1 MVGVIGP
8 LVQRE
13 RRVRGWIGSL
23 LSFSTGAVA
32 GGATMGA
39 LLGALG
45 AAAQD
50 VADRRTLGVLV
61 GAIGCVLLLADLG
74 VLHLRT
80 PMLRRQTCSTWYRE
94 RGPRTAW
101 ILWGFDLGLG
111 FSTIRLGSLYWLA
124 ALFVVAFVPPAAAP
138 FAVACYGLGL
148 ALALAVAAARHAIS
162 RDDASPGL
170 ALLGAAGRVRF
181 VSEVALG
188 LLSLTIILVSLA
200 AAQS

>member
-23 LSFSTGAVA
+23 LWFSTGAVA
-32 GGATMGA
+32 GGMAMGA
-39 LLGALG
+39 LLGVLG

-61 GAIGCVLLLADLG
+61 GGIGCALLLADLG
-74 VLHLRT
+74 VLRLRT
-80 PMLRRQTCSTWYRE
+80 PTLRRQTCSTWYRD
-94 RGPRTAW
+94 RGSRTAW

-124 ALFVVAFVPPAAAP
+124 ALFVVAFAPPASAP
-138 FAVACYGLGL
+138 FVVAFYGLGL
-148 ALALAVAAARHAIS
+148 ALALAAAAARHAIS
-162 RDDASPGL
+162 PDAASPGL
-170 ALLGAAGRVRF
+170 ALLGAAGRVRL
-181 VSEVALG
+181 VSEVTLG

>member
-23 LSFSTGAVA
+23 LWFSTGAVA

-45 AAAQD
+45 SAAQD
-50 VADRRTLGVLV
+50 VADRQTLGVLV

-74 VLHLRT
+74 VLRLRT
-80 PMLRRQTCSTWYRE
+80 PMLRRQTCSTWYHE

-111 FSTIRLGSLYWLA
+111 FSTIRLSSLYWLA

-138 FAVACYGLGL
+138 FVVACYGLGL
-148 ALALAVAAARHAIS
+148 ALALAAAAARHTRS
-162 RDDASPGL
+162 PESVSPGL
-170 ALLGAAGRVRF
+170 GLLGAAGRVRIA
-181 VSEVALG
+181 SDVALG
-188 LLSLTIILVSLA
+188 LLSLAIILVSLA